1 MTEKKKKKNRDSS
14 TRTSENKFT
23 ERNTLKYDI
32 L

>member
-1 MTEKKKKKNRDSS
+1 MTEKKKKNRDSS